1 MDAMGTVAVEV
12 NAKVRRV
19 KRLIVALGLAAFL
32 IGTASWS
39 VDLGA
44 FVAYRHVSPMLVV
57 WPVFVVLGLIVWA
70 TVWLPATVSIQRAER
85 EHARE
90 QMRLL
95 RIQAYMDRVAQESA
109 DQ

>member
-12 NAKVRRV
+12 NARVRRI
-19 KRLIVALGLAAFL
+19 KRLIVALSLAAFL

-57 WPVFVVLGLIVWA
+57 WPVFVIFGAVVFV

-85 EHARE
+85 EYVRE
-90 QMRLL
+90 QGRLL
-95 RIQAYMDRVAQESA
+95 RIQAYMDAAERAGQ
-109 DQ
+109 